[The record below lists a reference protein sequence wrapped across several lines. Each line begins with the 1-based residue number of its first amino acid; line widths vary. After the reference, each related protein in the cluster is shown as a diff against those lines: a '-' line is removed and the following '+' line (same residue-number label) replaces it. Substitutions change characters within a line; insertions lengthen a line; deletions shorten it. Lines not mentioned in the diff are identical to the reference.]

1 MSPCI
6 GLRAAYRNSIAS
18 TANAN
23 TEKATLLGQNNHE
36 FQVVITGSSLYSYS
50 CFSHTVTGHQD
61 EVRACNLTYAGLG
74 AYRILI
80 IRCSERPAANCA
92 ALGPKSSSLYV
103 YNYTWGF
110 S

>member
-1 MSPCI
+1 
-6 GLRAAYRNSIAS
+6 
-18 TANAN
+18 
-23 TEKATLLGQNNHE
+23 
-36 FQVVITGSSLYSYS
+36 
-50 CFSHTVTGHQD
+50 
-61 EVRACNLTYAGLG
+61 
-74 AYRILI
+74 LI